1 MIDHI
6 GQFGAPA
13 LSHDHAPRDRSPV
26 PADPDRRQVAV
37 LFADICGF
45 TRLVETVEPEAVYRI
60 VRPLLDE
67 LVDCV
72 HRHGGEIQQVLG
84 DGFMAV
90 FGLRRSRGG
99 SRLDSL
105 GDETARATAAGYEM
119 LRATRPGSPEVH
131 IGVESGEVL
140 VTSSWDPAS
149 FGVWGRAVNL
159 AQRMCGV
166 AGPGELVL
174 GPRAY
179 AIAGHL
185 AAPATEA
192 LVRVRGVAEAVPAH
206 RITLEPALPMAA

>member
-6 GQFGAPA
+6 GQFGAPV
-13 LSHDHAPRDRSPV
+13 LVHAPRDNLK
-26 PADPDRRQVAV
+26 RRDVAV

-45 TRLVETVEPEAVYRI
+45 TRLVESSEPETVYQI
-60 VRPLLDE
+60 VRPILDDM
-67 LVDCV
+67 VACV

-90 FGLRRSRGG
+90 FGLHGSSRSSG
-99 SRLDSL
+99 SFRS
-105 GDETARATAAGYEM
+105 ETERATEAGYAM
-119 LRATRPGSPEVH
+119 LRSSRPGRPGVH

-140 VTSSWDPAS
+140 VTRSWEPAG

-174 GPRAY
+174 GPAAY
-179 AIAGHL
+179 ARAGHL
-185 AAPATEA
+185 ATQSIQA
-192 LVRVRGVAEAVPAH
+192 LVRVRGVADPVPAH
-206 RITLEPALPMAA
+206 RVTILAGAPNLTAAA

>member
-6 GQFGAPA
+6 GPVGAPA
-13 LSHDHAPRDRSPV
+13 LVHA
-26 PADPDRRQVAV
+26 RRPTTAGARHQVAV

-45 TRLVETVEPEAVYRI
+45 TRLVETAEPETVYRT
-60 VRPLLDE
+60 VRPILDDM
-67 LVDCV
+67 VACV

-90 FGLRRSRGG
+90 FGLRHSF
-99 SRLDSL
+99 
-105 GDETARATAAGYEM
+105 GDETERATAAGCAM
-119 LRATRPGSPEVH
+119 LDGARPGRPDVH

-140 VTSSWDPAS
+140 VTRSWEPAG

-174 GPRAY
+174 GPA
-179 AIAGHL
+179 AHAEAGHL
-185 AAPATEA
+185 AGPATEA
-192 LVRVRGVAEAVPAH
+192 LVRVRGVTDPVATH
-206 RITLEPALPMAA
+206 RIAMIGGVRTSLPVAA